1 MQSKHVALFR
11 VWTFLLLS
19 NGGAIGHPVGNAQSI
34 SPIVAATP
42 APTITILTAAT
53 GALVR
58 RQGIGNASLDL
69 GRVSY
74 FKGPSIPGQSTRK
87 NPRSFVVS
95 TRFSLRVDCP
105 GSSSSATVNLTMSR
119 IDADPADD
127 ITIDGTRLGSA
138 SQILLQSMPCGS
150 SSEHR
155 LEVEVPVST
164 PAGPLGSAVAFVATL
179 NK

>member
-1 MQSKHVALFR
+1 MQSKHIALSR
-11 VWTFLLLS
+11 VLLLLLA
-19 NGGAIGHPVGNAQSI
+19 NGAALGHPAGNAQTV
-34 SPIVAATP
+34 SPIVAATT

-74 FKGPSIPGQSTRK
+74 FKGPSTPGQTTRK

-95 TRFSLRVDCP
+95 TRFALRVECP
-105 GSSSSATVNLTMSR
+105 GSSSSSTINLTMSR
-119 IDADPADD
+119 VDADATDD
-127 ITIDGTRLGSA
+127 ITIDGTRLGLA
-138 SQILLQSMPCGS
+138 AQILLQSMPCGS
-150 SSEHR
+150 STEHR
-155 LEVEVPVST
+155 LDVEVPVST
-164 PAGPLGSAVAFVATL
+164 PAGPLGTAVAFVATL